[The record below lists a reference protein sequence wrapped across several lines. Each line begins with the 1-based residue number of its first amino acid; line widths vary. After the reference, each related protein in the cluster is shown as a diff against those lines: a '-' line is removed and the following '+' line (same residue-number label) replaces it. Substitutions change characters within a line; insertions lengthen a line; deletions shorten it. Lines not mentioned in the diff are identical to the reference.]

1 MTIEQGVSLDRYTTL
16 AAQELASRK
25 VKVSWSLLILDPA
38 WTFFKTY
45 VLQRGFLDGLEG
57 ATIAYMAAFYT
68 FLKSVPNLKGELL
81 NYEQWNIDEQSVVS
95 FAGMSFTRS

>member
-1 MTIEQGVSLDRYTTL
+1 MAEVSLRDERRMERIS
-16 AAQELASRK
+16 AG
-25 VKVSWSLLILDPA
+25 DPA
-38 WTFFKTY
+38 
-45 VLQRGFLDGLEG
+45 GFWDLVHPNHDDLKWCGSPP
-57 ATIAYMAAFYT
+57 FYT